1 MSAIATQEKIYTVEE
16 YFELERN
23 SDIRYEYHYG
33 KLTPMPGESR
43 IANRI
48 ASNCE
53 FLLQIAL
60 RGKGY
65 DFVRHDVRLPIKKGN
80 IYRYPDLSL
89 TPISD
94 DKDTHAILKA
104 ELIIEVSSVNSAK
117 TDREVKLREYSA
129 LATMQHYLI
138 ISQEEMLVEIYS
150 RKGKKWEYEFYTE
163 PSEKID
169 LPFFKTKM
177 SLKDVYLNVNFDAEG
192 ISDSHVSA

>member
-1 MSAIATQEKIYTVEE
+1 MSAVAKKDKLYTVEE

-23 SDIRYEYHYG
+23 SDIRYEFYYG

-65 DFVRHDVRLPIKKGN
+65 DFVRHDVRLPIKEGN

-94 DKDTHAILKA
+94 DKDSHAVLKA
-104 ELIIEVSSVNSAK
+104 ELIIEVTSVNSAK
-117 TDREVKLREYSA
+117 TDREVKLREYTA
-129 LATMQHYLI
+129 LPTMQYYII
-138 ISQEEMLVEIYS
+138 ISQEEMLVEMYS
-150 RKGKKWEYEFYTE
+150 RIGRKWEYEFFTE
-163 PSEKID
+163 STEKID
-169 LPFFKTKM
+169 LSYFNTTM
-177 SLKDVYLNVNFDAEG
+177 NLSDIYLNVNFEAEAK
-192 ISDSHVSA
+192 SDN